1 MKPQDRGVTVKGE
14 KPMETEFAK
23 QSIEA
28 FVQDLNST
36 KPMPGGGSAAAICG
50 SMAAALAGM
59 SAHMTAGKKKYA
71 AVEDKMQQIMTAAM
85 AQEDADMYSLVLQ
98 AYKLP
103 KDTEEEAAQR
113 AKAIEEASKTAVVAS
128 LKVTGACVRIMK
140 LAYITVT
147 EGNPMMVTDGSA
159 SALLARA
166 CQQVAAYNVR
176 INLGGVKDAAV
187 RDEAERMLASHL
199 SEGEALQAEVLQEVE
214 KRL

>member
-1 MKPQDRGVTVKGE
+1 MD
-14 KPMETEFAK
+14 FAK
-23 QSIEA
+23 QSIES

-50 SMAAALAGM
+50 AMAVALAGM

-71 AVEDKMQQIMTAAM
+71 AVEEKMQEIITASKILQEEMLAM
-85 AQEDADMYSLVLQ
+85 AREDADMYSLVLQ

-103 KDTEEEAAQR
+103 KTTEEEAAQR
-113 AKAIEEASKTAVVAS
+113 VKAVEEASKTAVVAS

-140 LAYITVT
+140 LAYTTVT
-147 EGNPMMVTDGSA
+147 EGNQMMVTDGSA

-176 INLGGVKDAAV
+176 INLGGVKDKAIAA
-187 RDEAERMLASHL
+187 EAERLLASHL
-199 SEGEALQAEVLQEVE
+199 DEGARLQEKVLKEVE
-214 KRL
+214 ERL

>member
-1 MKPQDRGVTVKGE
+1 ME
-14 KPMETEFAK
+14 KRFAE
-23 QSIEA
+23 QTIES
-28 FVQDLNST
+28 FVQDLNSV

-71 AVEDKMQQIMTAAM
+71 AVEGRMQDIITATKILQEEMLDM

-103 KDTEEEAAQR
+103 NTTAEETERRRQ
-113 AKAIEEASKTAVVAS
+113 AIEEASKTAVIAS

-140 LAYITVT
+140 LAYTTVT
-147 EGNPMMVTDGSA
+147 EGNRMMVTDGSA

-176 INLGGVKDAAV
+176 INLRGVKDKAAAA
-187 RDEAERMLASHL
+187 EAERLLDSHL
-199 SEGEALQAEVLQEVE
+199 AAGEKLQKQVLQEVE
-214 KRL
+214 QRL

>member
-1 MKPQDRGVTVKGE
+1 
-14 KPMETEFAK
+14 MEMNFAK
-23 QSIEA
+23 QSIES

-50 SMAAALAGM
+50 AMGAALAGM

-71 AVEDKMQQIMTAAM
+71 AVEEKMQEIITATKKLQDEMLVM
-85 AQEDADMYSLVLQ
+85 AREDADMYSLVLQ

-103 KDTEEEAAQR
+103 NATAEEANQR
-113 AKAIEEASKTAVVAS
+113 KQAIEEASKVAVVSS

-140 LAYITVT
+140 LAYTTVV

-176 INLGGVKDAAV
+176 INLRGVNDRSVAA
-187 RDEAERMLASHL
+187 EAEQLLGRHLA
-199 SEGEALQAEVLQEVE
+199 EGAKLQESVLQEVE

>member
-1 MKPQDRGVTVKGE
+1 MD
-14 KPMETEFAK
+14 FAK
-23 QSIEA
+23 QSIEE

-50 SMAAALAGM
+50 AMAAALAGM
-59 SAHMTAGKKKYA
+59 SAHMTAGKKKFA
-71 AVEDKMQQIMTAAM
+71 AVEGKMQEIITATAVLQEEMLAM

-103 KDTEEEAAQR
+103 KNTEAETAQR
-113 AKAIEEASKTAVVAS
+113 AMAIEEASKTAVIAS

-140 LAYITVT
+140 LAYTTVV
-147 EGNPMMVTDGSA
+147 EGNQMMVTDGSA

-176 INLGGVKDAAV
+176 INLGGVKDKTVAA
-187 RDEAERMLASHL
+187 EAERLLASHL
-199 SEGEALQAEVLQEVE
+199 AEGEKLEANVLQEVE
-214 KRL
+214 QRL